1 LKLKGKRTV
10 GKVEAQAV
18 ANIDST
24 INMVQDGDTYI
35 KYNFTD
41 DLTTTFKP
49 YDVEFM
55 VGSEFETEIGEDTPG
70 VATTYETGVLTV
82 DGVLGTQGTYQSNIN
97 DDGSEES
104 TRKIQLEGEATYDLG
119 AEGSVTGGILVN
131 SMSETI
137 KADKNTAE
145 LITSGEK
152 INAGG
157 NQVPVLNFVLNANT
171 EYNLSGQ
178 LTLTGEFNYGSGSY
192 TVEKDNISSDLART
206 DLGLYAKASIDFDM
220 ATVYGS
226 YKFDSNL
233 FY

>member
-82 DGVLGTQGTYQSNIN
+82 EVILMMMVLKSL
-97 DDGSEES
+97 
-104 TRKIQLEGEATYDLG
+104 LER
-119 AEGSVTGGILVN
+119 
-131 SMSETI
+131 
-137 KADKNTAE
+137 
-145 LITSGEK
+145 
-152 INAGG
+152 
-157 NQVPVLNFVLNANT
+157 
-171 EYNLSGQ
+171 
-178 LTLTGEFNYGSGSY
+178 FN
-192 TVEKDNISSDLART
+192 
-206 DLGLYAKASIDFDM
+206 
-220 ATVYGS
+220 
-226 YKFDSNL
+226 
-233 FY
+233 